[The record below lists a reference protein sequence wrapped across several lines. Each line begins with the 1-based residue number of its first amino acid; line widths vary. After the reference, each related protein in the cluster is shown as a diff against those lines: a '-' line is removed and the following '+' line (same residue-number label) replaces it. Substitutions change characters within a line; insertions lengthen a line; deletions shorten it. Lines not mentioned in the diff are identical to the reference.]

1 MTSATLPPIG
11 LESLSIR
18 DFRGIDNLDLD
29 FRRPD
34 GRRNSLVVLAGP
46 NGCGKTTVL
55 EAALIAVGGY
65 KLVVGPLG
73 RRAVRKGAEDFEI
86 RARVSDWI
94 FEEGETFEV
103 VYSARSEPPT
113 PDPKR
118 PHWYFS
124 SWRAPS
130 LVGSVNVTVGKPGR
144 RPAKND
150 PNRLRN
156 VKQQL
161 TNAAAAQS
169 FPGSGKPLLRNYSK
183 WIARIDEAWA
193 TFYPGRSDGFFVDL
207 VDLEEG
213 GAGAF
218 DVFYRSGKAPPL
230 PVDDL
235 SAGQLELFLFL
246 AALALN
252 DDRQGIIFIDEP
264 ELHLDPQ
271 WHAPILR
278 ALMRLQPSAQF
289 IVATHS
295 PAIYETAKS
304 YERHFLVPEDDPRAA
319 IWGGAVARP

>member
-1 MTSATLPPIG
+1 MAPATTPPIG

-18 DFRGIDNLDLD
+18 DFRGIDCLDLD
-29 FRRPD
+29 FTRPD

-46 NGCGKTTVL
+46 NGCGKTSVL

-65 KLVVGPLG
+65 KLAVGPLG

-86 RARVSDWI
+86 RARLRDWI
-94 FEEGETFEV
+94 SEDETIEIV
-103 VYSARSEPPT
+103 HSSRSDPPR
-113 PDPKR
+113 PDPR
-118 PHWYFS
+118 LPHWYFS

-169 FPGSGKPLLRNYSK
+169 FPGSGKLLLRKYSE
-183 WIARIDEAWA
+183 WIDRINEAWA
-193 TFYPGRSDGFFVDL
+193 TFYPGRDYKFFVDL
-207 VDLEEG
+207 VDSDEG
-213 GAGAF
+213 GVGAF
-218 DVFYRSGKAPPL
+218 DVFYNSGETPPL

-246 AALALN
+246 AALILN
-252 DDRQGIIFIDEP
+252 DDRQGIVFIDEP

-278 ALMRLQPSAQF
+278 ALMRLQPNAQF

-295 PAIYETAKS
+295 PTIYETAKS
-304 YERHFLVPEDDPRAA
+304 YERHFLVPQDDPRAA
-319 IWGGAVARP
+319 IWRGAVARP